1 MEKLG
6 INLGYLLVQIFNFA
20 ILFVVLRAWVY
31 KPIVNMLE
39 QRRQKIAQGLEDARI
54 AAEARS
60 NAEMQAQVILAAAQ
74 KEAEQKLR
82 EAAERAEQLAK
93 ELRGQT
99 EKETAEAR
107 QAAAKEAEQAHT
119 QALAELRGQVAALA
133 IAAAQKLI
141 GEALDERRQRTLVA
155 EFFSGL
161 RGSKVLVLEGQ
172 PLTGAAAEV
181 TSALPLTDEEQ
192 ASVRKEIGGKLGSGA
207 SLTFRVN
214 PNILGGLIVRVGDKV
229 IDGSVAGKL
238 EGLRQN
244 LR

>member
-1 MEKLG
+1 VEKLG

-82 EAAERAEQLAK
+82 DASERAEQLAK

-133 IAAAQKLI
+133 IAAAQRLI

-181 TSALPLTDEEQ
+181 TSALPLTDQEQ
-192 ASVRKEIGGKLGSGA
+192 ASVRKEIGAKLGSGA